1 MTLLTIVP
9 ESNPLANQLSGGNL
23 QKFVIGR
30 EYEGVFLKPKYG
42 DASWGVDTGAESFIR
57 QSLIKLS
64 KEGSSLIVI
73 SQDLDEL
80 IEITHHISV
89 ISNGILSKPLE
100 TKNLDIKKLGMMM
113 GGSID

>member
-1 MTLLTIVP
+1 
-9 ESNPLANQLSGGNL
+9 
-23 QKFVIGR
+23 
-30 EYEGVFLKPKYG
+30 
-42 DASWGVDTGAESFIR
+42 
-57 QSLIKLS
+57 
-64 KEGSSLIVI
+64 LIVI

>member
-1 MTLLTIVP
+1 MKDLTFLSFQVRDPQHPSTYRLPPLHRPPLSII
-9 ESNPLANQLSGGNL
+9 SNGHGL
-23 QKFVIGR
+23 
-30 EYEGVFLKPKYG
+30 EHDVFQEQP
-42 DASWGVDTGAESFIR
+42 
-57 QSLIKLS
+57 
-64 KEGSSLIVI
+64 SLIVI